1 MALDRG
7 RLAKIDRRVFAELDH
22 GHGVQ
27 TVKVPVNDAVWSTWR
42 RYCEALGLSMGDG
55 AAGLILD
62 ELESVIDV
70 DGIRNQVFAEQASR
84 QAEERTAELEARQR
98 ALDRRAE
105 TLERKEEHLREW
117 ERRLGTPRAAG
128 VHTQN
133 TAKVGRNERC
143 PCGSGL
149 KYKHCHGLPG
159 RSPA

>member
-22 GHGVQ
+22 ADGVQ
-27 TVKVPVNDAVWSTWR
+27 AVKVPVSDAVWSTWR
-42 RYCEALGLSMGDG
+42 RYCDAMGLSMGDG
-55 AAGLILD
+55 VAELILD

-70 DGIRNQVFAEQASR
+70 DGAHNQVFAEQASR
-84 QAEERTAELEARQR
+84 QAEEWTAKLDARQH

-105 TLERKEEHLREW
+105 TLKRKEEHLWEW
-117 ERRLGTPRAAG
+117 ERRLGTPRVGG

-133 TAKVGRNERC
+133 TAKVGRNDRC

-159 RSPA
+159 RSG